1 MKKSH
6 IPDKEVLDILYNKEK
21 KSLSYIAVKFNTS
34 VMTVRSWL
42 HKYNIKTRA
51 PFNSVYAELRQTEF
65 NDEQKS
71 LIVGSILG
79 GGELRIPK
87 RGKNAYF
94 FERRCEKQR
103 MYLEWKRNLL
113 KPFVQIKL
121 DKEVEGSH
129 TISGI
134 DCIVRDFYKMTTIA
148 HPYLT
153 DLWKIFYK
161 GNGNKILPNNIGDYL
176 NLFVIAVWVCDDGS
190 LVWNN
195 IQNTYRLD
203 IYTDNF
209 SYETNVL
216 LSRSLSIFF
225 KGTIKI
231 YSRKYKSDVKYYLS
245 LLGKRALYDFCNQL
259 KVFVPNCMK
268 YKFDTYL

>member
-21 KSLSYIAVKFNTS
+21 KSLAYIAVKFNTS
-34 VMTVRSWL
+34 VMTVGSWL
-42 HKYNIKTRA
+42 HKYNIKTRT
-51 PFNSVYAELRQTEF
+51 PFNSVYSELRQTDF

-79 GGELRIPK
+79 DGGLRIPK

-94 FERRCEKQR
+94 FERHCEKQR

-113 KPFVQIKL
+113 MPFVQRKL
-121 DKEVEGSH
+121 DKEIGGSH
-129 TISGI
+129 NISGI
-134 DCIVRDFYKMTTIA
+134 DCTVQGYYKMTTIA

-161 GNGNKILPNNIGDYL
+161 GNGNKILPDNISDYL
-176 NLFVIAVWVCDDGS
+176 NLFVIAVWICDDGS

-195 IQNTYRLD
+195 IRRTYRLD
-203 IYTDNF
+203 IHTENF
-209 SYETNVL
+209 TYEENVL

-231 YSRKYKSDVKYYLS
+231 YPRKYESGVKYHLS
-245 LLGKRALYDFCNQL
+245 LRGKSALCDFCDQL
-259 KVFVPNCMK
+259 KVFVPDCMK
-268 YKFDTYL
+268 YKFNTYL